1 MQSADRSHLHVG
13 VKSGVTCAPSLLSAW
28 QTLRASNTSDG
39 WLTAIMSAT
48 PSTAELHATG
58 SGGWPACRAG
68 LGDGDILY
76 GACAFSARTEG
87 GLPRWFFFSWCGPTA
102 SPLKRGKVPLQR
114 GAIYAALEGVVADLS
129 LVEREDL
136 EDAAVT
142 ARLIKALGDTA
153 RL

>member
-28 QTLRASNTSDG
+28 QTLRASTTGDG
-39 WLTAIMSAT
+39 WLTAIMGAT
-48 PSTAELHATG
+48 PSTVELRATG
-58 SGGWPACRAG
+58 SGGWSACRAS

-76 GACAFSARTEG
+76 GACAFSVG

-114 GAIYAALEGVVADLS
+114 GAIYAAMEGVVADLS

-136 EDAAVT
+136 GDAAVT
-142 ARLIKALGDTA
+142 ARLVKALGDTA